1 MAFCDT
7 LFEYLKKEGFCPE
20 STQNGLQFKF
30 ESLDFLHLRDENDE
44 LFYNLFFPQIF
55 KAEENTQQ
63 DVLTAL
69 NMANLQTKAAKGA
82 LHPDNVVWVGVE
94 CVLSENYDLEDIVPK
109 SLKMMQFYREAF
121 YHAYAQTPSGK
132 AALEAAQK
140 GQ

>member
-20 STQNGLQFKF
+20 STEFGLQFKF

-63 DVLTAL
+63 DVLTA
-69 NMANLQTKAAKGA
+69 KGA
-82 LHPDNVVWVGVE
+82 LHPDNFVWVGVE